1 MRYGTTRAYIYSA
14 SQIANDIISQEKLS
28 GVITQTRA
36 RAYRDVSVQAIS
48 AITETK
54 VQFNAETFDPASMF
68 DSTTNYRFTVTFGLW
83 GFYLIHAEV
92 ALAAPASNSFYQV
105 SIYKNGAKVC
115 LNQALV
121 LTGVGQ
127 PTCQITDFLYLTTAD
142 YIEIYLYLGV
152 ASSVQN
158 GSDRTWLDVI
168 RIF

>member
-1 MRYGTTRAYIYSA
+1 MRYGTTRAYIYSG
-14 SQIANDIISQEKLS
+14 SQIANATIGEEKL
-28 GVITQTRA
+28 GPVIIYGRA
-36 RAYRDVSVQAIS
+36 RAYRGVSVQAIS

-54 VQFNAETFDPASMF
+54 VEYNAVTFDPVPMF
-68 DSTTNYRFTVTFGLW
+68 DSTTNYRLTVPGGW
-83 GFYLIHAEV
+83 GGYYLVHAEV

-127 PTCQITDFLYLTTAD
+127 PTCQITDYIALADGD

-168 RIF
+168 RIV